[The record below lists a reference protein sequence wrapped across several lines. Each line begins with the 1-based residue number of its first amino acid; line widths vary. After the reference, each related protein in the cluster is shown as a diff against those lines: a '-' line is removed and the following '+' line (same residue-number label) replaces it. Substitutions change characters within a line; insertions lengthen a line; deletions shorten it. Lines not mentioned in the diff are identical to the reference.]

1 MFFRTVIRP
10 KTENSRKLRD
20 IMDINNARR
29 LLETIPENARVIDVG
44 GGAAPFPRADYVI
57 DASSYGELGRG
68 SDGNIHK
75 QLNVAPR
82 YSADRWIKTD
92 LCNHNR
98 WPVEDKA
105 FDFAICS
112 HLLED
117 IRDPIWVCSELCRI
131 AKAGYI
137 EVPSRVVEQSKGVEN
152 PRHAGYYHHRWLVT
166 RQQDRLEFR
175 HKPHVLHS
183 VKDAIVT
190 CVAPGRRINPDH
202 AIVTLD
208 WSGHFEALEILEFDE
223 QTVIRELC
231 DFASKSQQLPNLT
244 VKVPMPALQLVKR
257 RIFYFRL
264 GLGRAG

>member
-1 MFFRTVIRP
+1 MDF
-10 KTENSRKLRD
+10 ENAK
-20 IMDINNARR
+20 R
-29 LLETIPENARVIDVG
+29 LLRTIPADAKVVDVG
-44 GGAAPFPRADYVI
+44 GGAAPFPRANYVI
-57 DASSYGELGRG
+57 DAMPFEKAGTG
-68 SDGNIHK
+68 SDGNIHQK
-75 QLNVAPR
+75 LGIEPR
-82 YSADRWIKTD
+82 YSEERWIQTD
-92 LCNHNR
+92 LCDR
-98 WPVEDKA
+98 RPWPIADRS

-190 CVAPGRRINPDH
+190 CVGPGRRINPDH

-223 QTVIRELC
+223 QAVIRELC

-264 GLGRAG
+264 GLGRA